1 MDINSANRNVR
12 RKALLAVPLAGLLA
26 ALALGGTAYAY
37 NAQELTDMATGGEAV
52 AFPGDEYLEELD
64 SYWDQIA
71 EDYAPEVITLEDGRK
86 VQRTPSEFDVGAW
99 QKFSDTIS
107 YNTYYL
113 DGDHRGCASCHGD
126 LKDVVSGM
134 DYHHPVVWNYT
145 LGNNLGVQQCLLC
158 HGETMGYVKDDH
170 QFGTLIHALHYSS
183 RYGDSF
189 DALGGNCYSCHNATD
204 DGMGMQL
211 WDLVK
216 YDLYYGMN
224 PVAADDVDGQLALDQ
239 DKVLSV
245 DEMFSLDWMH
255 TFYDNLRGAAGKNGA
270 DLPLDQEL
278 FDTWT
283 ITIDGTVAEPYTE
296 NLTTLIAEAEE
307 AGVVV
312 TKPSKIHCDW
322 DPIGGAMISNVE
334 ITGIP
339 VSWLIE
345 RAGGYTDGTTG
356 VHVVRADESSHR
368 AFPLDKL
375 GDSYL
380 VYKIGGEDLTWSTGF
395 PCMNWTEGVDAQIY
409 SKQINHYEVTAEDL
423 DYAANIPCG
432 WIAGATSMSNGG
444 DASGAAED
452 VQFTNKP
459 NTALLHLPD
468 GLIVKT
474 GEPYTFEGVSDA
486 YDEAITAIEISLD
499 NGETWV
505 TYDLGQTDPFKW
517 TYWTFTWTPPQEGAY
532 TISAR
537 AVTETGRT
545 QTEWQ
550 TIMFNAKDVVE

>member
-1 MDINSANRNVR
+1 MGFNKTIGLRSLV
-12 RKALLAVPLAGLLA
+12 ALPLAGLLA
-26 ALALGGTAYAY
+26 CGAFAATAHAY
-37 NAQELTDMATGGEAV
+37 DAQELTDMATGGEAV
-52 AFPGDEYLEELD
+52 AFPGDEYLAELD
-64 SYWDQIA
+64 NYWDQIA
-71 EDYAPEVITLEDGRK
+71 VDYAPQIITLEDGRQ
-86 VQRTPSEFDVGAW
+86 VQRVPSEYEVGAW

-113 DGDHRGCASCHGD
+113 DGEHRGCSSCHGD
-126 LKDVVSGM
+126 LKDLVSNM
-134 DYHHPVVWNYT
+134 DYHHPVVWNYA
-145 LGNNLGVQQCLLC
+145 LDNNLGVQQCLLC

-170 QFGTLIHALHYSS
+170 QFGTLIHALHYGT

-189 DALGGNCYSCHNATD
+189 DALGGDCMSCHNATG
-204 DGMGMQL
+204 DGQGTQL

-216 YDLYYGMN
+216 YDLYFGMN
-224 PVAADDVDGQLALDQ
+224 TVAAENVAGELTVDQ

-255 TFYDNLRGAAGKNGA
+255 TYYDNLRGAAGKNGA
-270 DLPLDQEL
+270 DLPVDQEF

-283 ITIDGTVAEPYTE
+283 ITIDGTVNEPYTE
-296 NLTTLIAEAEE
+296 LLTTLISEAEA

-356 VHVVRADESSHR
+356 VHVIRADESSNR
-368 AFPLDKL
+368 AFPLEKL
-375 GDSYL
+375 AESYL

-395 PCMNWTEGVDAQIY
+395 PCTNWTEGVDAQIF
-409 SKQINHYEVTAEDL
+409 SKQINHYQVTDADL
-423 DYAANIPCG
+423 DYGANIPCG
-432 WIAGATSMSNGG
+432 WIVGGTSMSHGG
-444 DASGAAED
+444 DASASDD

-459 NTALLHLPD
+459 NTAILHLPD
-468 GLIVKT
+468 GLIIKT
-474 GEPYTFEGVSDA
+474 GEAYTFEGVADA

-499 NGETWV
+499 NGNTWV
-505 TYDLGQTDPFKW
+505 TYDLGQTDPNKW
-517 TYWTFTWTPPQEGAY
+517 TYWYFTWTPEVEGSY

-545 QTEWQ
+545 QSEWQ